1 MMNSG
6 MITIVSRTA
15 SALAVKHNL
24 KAKRFAVFRL
34 ISIDSNWQG
43 IR

>member
-15 SALAVKHNL
+15 SALAVKHSL
-24 KAKRFAVFRL
+24 KAKIFPLFRT
-34 ISIDSNWQG
+34 NFYG
-43 IR
+43 